1 MNYRAENHSTLVC
14 ILLGLDI
21 LIYAVQIWLSVP
33 IFLNTM
39 QYSATTTPLDVLN
52 PDIIQR
58 IALNLNFYYIR
69 LASHIIIGV
78 VILAWIYRAH
88 RFVSTTLNAQNLR
101 FTDGATVVYFFIP
114 VANLF
119 MPYRAMRE
127 TWLASKH
134 PTEWQNKPT
143 PVILIVWWLTFLL
156 QIPLCLLSLVT
167 LEPNMEAGLA
177 NGIALLAII
186 ESVVA
191 LIQTLAFLLIVL
203 QIQRIQN
210 QYEMKAP
217 PPTKSKDMPKS
228 SLVS

>member
-33 IFLNTM
+33 IFFNTM
-39 QYSATTTPLDVLN
+39 QYSATTTPLEVLN

-69 LASHIIIGV
+69 LASHIIIGI

-127 TWLASKH
+127 TWLASEH

-143 PVILIVWWLTFLL
+143 PIILLVWWITFLL
-156 QIPLCLLSLVT
+156 QIPHCLISLVT

-177 NGIALLAII
+177 NGIALFAIF
-186 ESVVA
+186 ESVIA
-191 LIQTLAFLLIVL
+191 LIQILAFLIIVIKV
-203 QIQRIQN
+203 QSIQN
-210 QYEMKAP
+210 KYESKAP
-217 PPTKSKDMPKS
+217 PPRKPDDMPQNT
-228 SLVS
+228 LVS